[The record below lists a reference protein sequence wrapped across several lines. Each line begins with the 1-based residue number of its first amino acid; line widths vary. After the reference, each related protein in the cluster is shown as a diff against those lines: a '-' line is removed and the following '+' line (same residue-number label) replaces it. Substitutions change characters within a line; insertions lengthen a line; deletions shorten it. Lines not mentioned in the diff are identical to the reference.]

1 MVTAEKT
8 SLSTMNA
15 IFHFTLCSKKFET
28 TPHLN
33 TTFEMSLGKMFC
45 RFSTTRVLGCKK
57 QHIHVKGDEKPYF
70 HTSPIFIEEAIRRRI
85 DGQETRG
92 GRRGRFIFNI
102 SKLKKRKLNTLNQN
116 IYII

>member
-33 TTFEMSLGKMFC
+33 TTFEMSLGKMFR

-57 QHIHVKGDEKPYF
+57 QHIYVKGDEKPHF
-70 HTSPIFIEEAIRRRI
+70 HISPIFIEEAIRRRNG
-85 DGQETRG
+85 GQETRG
-92 GRRGRFIFNI
+92 GKQDRFVLNI
-102 SKLKKRKLNTLNQN
+102 LKLKKRKLNTLNQ
-116 IYII
+116 IYK